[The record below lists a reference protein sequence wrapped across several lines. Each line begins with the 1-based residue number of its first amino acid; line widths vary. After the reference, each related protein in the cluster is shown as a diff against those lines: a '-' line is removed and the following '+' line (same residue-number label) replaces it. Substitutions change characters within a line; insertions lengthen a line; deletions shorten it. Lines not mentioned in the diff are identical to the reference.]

1 MASISYKNLK
11 PYLEH
16 LKKPDLSPVYLIF
29 GEEFL
34 CKTSLE
40 AVLNRLAAETEE
52 ASRNYS
58 YEPVDGASGNIR
70 EAIAKLNTYSLF
82 SRGKVVA
89 ILDSNVFSS
98 KTDDEPLI
106 RKAKDAFDANDM
118 KAAAGSFLGWM
129 SVSRISFEDIRDES
143 RRKAVKT
150 DLAGSGNS
158 AWIDSLIDY
167 CLENNLKIPE
177 IENDAR
183 VLEDAIQKGFPP
195 GNRLIITAV
204 RADRRT
210 GLFKAILQYGTVID
224 CAIPLGERYAEKAQR
239 EAVLKDV
246 LNAVMTP
253 ANKTIGKEAFAALCD
268 MTGFDLKTVKQ
279 SLEKLIHYSGSR
291 PEITVTDVEAVLS
304 RTRQDPIYSLT
315 NAILEKNSFNALFFL
330 DALLKIDFHHMQI
343 LSAVVNQIRKLIV
356 VNDFTSGSEGKTW
369 RAGCEFV
376 YFKESVIPDI
386 MNYDKKI
393 PESAMEWDITTLPA
407 GSGSERKGKSG
418 KKQVS
423 DLGIIRNPQNPY
435 PVYMLFKAAEKFTR
449 KMLFEALE
457 SLREADR
464 QLKTTSRNPK
474 FVLERVILGICRKE
488 Q

>member
-1 MASISYKNLK
+1 MASINYKDLK

-16 LKKPDLSPVYLIF
+16 LKKSDLPPVYLIF

-34 CKTSLE
+34 CKTALE
-40 AVLNRLAAETEE
+40 AVLNRLAEETEE

-82 SRGKVVA
+82 SREKVVA

-106 RKAKDAFDANDM
+106 RKAKDAFDVRNM

-129 SVSRISFEDIRDES
+129 SVSRISFEDIRNENHWKTA
-143 RRKAVKT
+143 KAELV
-150 DLAGSGNS
+150 GSGSS

-177 IENDAR
+177 IENNSR
-183 VLEDAIQKGFPP
+183 VLEEAIQNGFPP
-195 GNRLIITAV
+195 GNRLIITTG
-204 RADRRT
+204 RADKRT
-210 GLFKAILQYGTVID
+210 GLFKAILQNGTVIN
-224 CAIPLGERYAEKAQR
+224 CTIPLGERYAEKTQR
-239 EAVLKDV
+239 EAVLKEV

-253 ANKTIGKEAFAALCD
+253 VNKTIGKEAFAALCD
-268 MTGFDLKTVKQ
+268 MTGFDLKTIKQ
-279 SLEKLIHYSGSR
+279 NLEKLIHYSGSH
-291 PEITVTDVEAVLS
+291 PEITVTDVESVLF

-315 NAILEKNSFNALFFL
+315 NSILEKNSYNALFFL
-330 DALLKIDFHHMQI
+330 DTLLKIDFHPMQI
-343 LSAVVNQIRKLIV
+343 LSAIVNQIRKLIV

-369 RAGCEFV
+369 RSGCEFA
-376 YFKESVIPDI
+376 YFQERVIPDI
-386 MNYDKKI
+386 LDYDKKI
-393 PESAMEWDITTLPA
+393 AESVMEWGITTFPA
-407 GSGSERKGKSG
+407 GSGSGEKGKSG
-418 KKQVS
+418 KKSAS
-423 DLGIIRNPQNPY
+423 DLEIIRNPQNPY
-435 PVYMLFKAAEKFTR
+435 PVYMLFKASEKFTR
-449 KMLFEALE
+449 VMLFEALE

-474 FVLERVILGICRKE
+474 FILERVILGICRKE

>member
-1 MASISYKNLK
+1 MASISYKHLN
-11 PYLEH
+11 PYLHH
-16 LKKPDLSPVYLIF
+16 LKNPDLSPVYLIF

-58 YEPVDGASGNIR
+58 YEPVDGASENIR
-70 EAIAKLNTYSLF
+70 EGIAKLNTYSLF

-150 DLAGSGNS
+150 DLAGSGKS
-158 AWIDSLIDY
+158 DWIDSLIDY

-224 CAIPLGERYAEKAQR
+224 CALPLGERSAVKAQR
-239 EAVLKDV
+239 EAVLKDG
-246 LNAVMTP
+246 LDAVMTP
-253 ANKTIGKEAFAALCD
+253 AKKPLGK
-268 MTGFDLKTVKQ
+268 
-279 SLEKLIHYSGSR
+279 
-291 PEITVTDVEAVLS
+291 
-304 RTRQDPIYSLT
+304 
-315 NAILEKNSFNALFFL
+315 
-330 DALLKIDFHHMQI
+330 
-343 LSAVVNQIRKLIV
+343 
-356 VNDFTSGSEGKTW
+356 
-369 RAGCEFV
+369 
-376 YFKESVIPDI
+376 
-386 MNYDKKI
+386 
-393 PESAMEWDITTLPA
+393 
-407 GSGSERKGKSG
+407 
-418 KKQVS
+418 
-423 DLGIIRNPQNPY
+423 
-435 PVYMLFKAAEKFTR
+435 
-449 KMLFEALE
+449 
-457 SLREADR
+457 
-464 QLKTTSRNPK
+464 
-474 FVLERVILGICRKE
+474 
-488 Q
+488 